1 MVFIRI
7 LRKYGLSFDFVA
19 PIYAGG
25 GYIGGGTWGR
35 NDIYYTILR
44 LRDGVDREEI
54 NRQIYKAM
62 QNIILI
68 LLMMNGEIFMMH
80 SHCPKFIWMTQI
92 PALAFTFMVFGL
104 CHIFVAIMNY
114 VLVAIATMSRRAKSI
129 GVHKCSGAS
138 AINIFSMFLFETG
151 IVVLMSVIVA
161 LFIIFNTKDLIED
174 LLSVQLSSLF
184 TLETLWVPMLIV
196 LYCS

>member
-1 MVFIRI
+1 MTF
-7 LRKYGLSFDFVA
+7 
-19 PIYAGG
+19 
-25 GYIGGGTWGR
+25 
-35 NDIYYTILR
+35 YYTILR

-92 PALAFTFMVFGL
+92 PALVLYIYGFLGFAIF
-104 CHIFVAIMNY
+104 FVAIMNY

-151 IVVLMSVIVA
+151 ICGI
-161 LFIIFNTKDLIED
+161 
-174 LLSVQLSSLF
+174 
-184 TLETLWVPMLIV
+184 
-196 LYCS
+196 

>member
-1 MVFIRI
+1 
-7 LRKYGLSFDFVA
+7 
-19 PIYAGG
+19 
-25 GYIGGGTWGR
+25 
-35 NDIYYTILR
+35 
-44 LRDGVDREEI
+44 
-54 NRQIYKAM
+54 M

-68 LLMMNGEIFMMH
+68 LLMMNGEAFMMH

-104 CHIFVAIMNY
+104 CYIFVAIMNY

-151 IVVLMSVIVA
+151 IVVLISVIVA

-196 LYCS
+196 LYCSW